1 MLGED
6 AYEVT
11 GARKRDDGAELAA
24 HLISS
29 QPVEED
35 VTEKPSWAKS
45 WEEKKRPKL
54 TGTCNTWNKKGFGFI
69 KRDDS
74 AADVFVHQ
82 RSIMQ
87 RGFRSLLE
95 GELRADS
102 DAQTPLLYMS
112 VRPAA
117 RPRVHTTL
125 SPLR

>member
-1 MLGED
+1 MGGGSCPLMPFSGEVASYDAKLGW
-6 AYEVT
+6 
-11 GARKRDDGAELAA
+11 GHIRPDDL
-24 HLISS
+24 S
-29 QPVEED
+29 
-35 VTEKPSWAKS
+35 
-45 WEEKKRPKL
+45 
-54 TGTCNTWNKKGFGFI
+54 
-69 KRDDS
+69 DS
-74 AADVFVHQ
+74 IFVHQ